1 MRALTFRIF
10 ALVMLLALPARAFD
24 TNARAAWVYDV
35 ATGTVLMEKNADEPL
50 PPASMSKLMTVY
62 MLFEA
67 LEEGRVQSDTRLPVS
82 TKARQMQ
89 GSTMFLNEQDRPTV
103 EELIK
108 GIIVLSGNDACVV
121 VAEGLAG
128 TEEAFARQMTERG
141 KALGLTHSTFAN
153 ASGWPDPRH
162 RMSARDLGILAQR
175 LISDFPDLYRS
186 FAIEEYRFDDRAP
199 ANRFNRNPL
208 LKLGIGADGLKTG
221 HTQEAGYGL
230 VGSAVQGDRRVIF
243 VISGLQSDRARAEE
257 AERIVNWAYRQ
268 FTMKT
273 IIPKGE
279 IVAQAPVWLGGQ
291 GKVGLT
297 TADGVRVL
305 IPAGSQSGVT
315 AEAVFRGPIEAP
327 ITKGDRLGELVV
339 NIPGAGQ
346 SRLPLLAASDV
357 ARTGVL
363 GRMQGAAF
371 RLGHKAIQA
380 VRN

>member
-10 ALVMLLALPARAFD
+10 ALAMLLALPARAFD
-24 TNARAAWVYDV
+24 TNARAAWVYDM

-67 LEEGRVQSDTRLPVS
+67 LHEGRVQLDTRLPVS

-103 EELIK
+103 EQLIK

-175 LISDFPDLYRS
+175 LIADFPDLYENFS
-186 FAIEEYRFDDRAP
+186 LAEYRFDDRAP

-230 VGSAVQGDRRVIF
+230 VGSALQGDRRIIF
-243 VISGLQSDRARAEE
+243 VISGLDSERQRAEE

-268 FTMKT
+268 FTMQT
-273 IIPKGE
+273 IVPAGE
-279 IVAQAPVWLGGQ
+279 TVAQAPVWLGDRRS
-291 GKVGLT
+291 VGLST
-297 TADGVRVL
+297 PDEVKVL
-305 IPAGSQSGVT
+305 IPAGSQSGVS

-327 ITKGDRLGELVV
+327 VAQGDKLGELVID
-339 NIPGAGQ
+339 IPGTGQ
-346 SRLPLLAASDV
+346 SRVPLLAASDV

-363 GRMQGAAF
+363 GRMQSAAY
-371 RLGHKAIQA
+371 RLGEKAVQA
-380 VRN
+380 LRN